1 MEENKREEIELDPI
15 NIILPIPKETVS
27 MELTVKI
34 MRGDMIQTV
43 GKQYTIGDIHD
54 MRQEFLDNVAF
65 GDDYDAVYT
74 ITEEGKR
81 YLEEL
86 EYGRDH

>member
-1 MEENKREEIELDPI
+1 MTETIELDQI
-15 NIILPIPKETVS
+15 NIILPIPKQTVS
-27 MELTVKI
+27 MDLTVKV
-34 MRGDMIQTV
+34 MDGDTIQTV
-43 GKQYTIGDIHD
+43 YKPFTISDIHD
-54 MRQEFLDNVAF
+54 MRANFLDNVAF

-86 EYGRDH
+86 E

>member
-1 MEENKREEIELDPI
+1 MTETIELDQI
-15 NIILPIPKETVS
+15 NIILPIPKQTVS
-27 MELTVKI
+27 MELTVKV
-34 MRGDMIQTV
+34 MDGDTIQTAY
-43 GKQYTIGDIHD
+43 KPFIISDIHD
-54 MRQEFLDNVAF
+54 MRANFLDNVAF

-86 EYGRDH
+86 EHEDHT

>member
-1 MEENKREEIELDPI
+1 MTETIELDLI
-15 NIILPIPKETVS
+15 NIILPIPKQTVS

-34 MRGDMIQTV
+34 MDGDKIQTV
-43 GKQYTIGDIHD
+43 CKPFTISDIHD
-54 MRQEFLDNVAF
+54 MRQNFLDNVEF

-86 EYGRDH
+86 EHEDHLP

>member
-1 MEENKREEIELDPI
+1 MTEPIELDLI
-15 NIILPIPKETVS
+15 NIILPIPKQTVS
-27 MELTVKI
+27 MDITVKV
-34 MRGDMIQTV
+34 MDGDTIQTV
-43 GKQYTIGDIHD
+43 YKPFTISDIHD
-54 MRQEFLDNVAF
+54 MRANFLDNVEF

-86 EYGRDH
+86 ENGRDH

>member
-1 MEENKREEIELDPI
+1 MKTTNHEEIELDRI

-34 MRGDMIQTV
+34 MHGDIIQTV

-54 MRQEFLDNVAF
+54 MRQDFLDNVEF
-65 GDDYDAVYT
+65 GDDYNAMYE
-74 ITEEGKR
+74 ITEEGER
-81 YLEEL
+81 YLEER
-86 EYGRDH
+86 EHEDNT

>member
-15 NIILPIPKETVS
+15 NIIMQIPKETVS
-27 MELTVKI
+27 MELIVKI
-34 MRGDMIQTV
+34 MRGDIIQTV

-54 MRQEFLDNVAF
+54 MRQDFLDNVEF
-65 GDDYDAVYT
+65 GDDYNASYVL
-74 ITEEGKR
+74 TEEGER

-86 EYGRDH
+86 EHDHNT

>member
-1 MEENKREEIELDPI
+1 MNEPIELDLI

-34 MRGDMIQTV
+34 MHGNTIQAV
-43 GKQYTIGDIHD
+43 GKQFTISDIHD
-54 MRQEFLDNVAF
+54 MRQDFLDNVED
-65 GDDYDAVYT
+65 GDEYSVRYV

-86 EYGRDH
+86 KHEDNT

>member
-1 MEENKREEIELDPI
+1 MTEPIELDLI

-34 MRGDMIQTV
+34 MDGDTIQTV
-43 GKQYTIGDIHD
+43 GTHFTISDIHD
-54 MRQEFLDNVAF
+54 MRQDFLDNVEF
-65 GDDYDAVYT
+65 GDDYNASYAL
-74 ITEEGKR
+74 TEEGER

-86 EYGRDH
+86 ENDRDH

>member
-1 MEENKREEIELDPI
+1 
-15 NIILPIPKETVS
+15 

-34 MRGDMIQTV
+34 MDGDTIQTV
-43 GKQYTIGDIHD
+43 GTHFAISDIHD
-54 MRQEFLDNVAF
+54 MRANFLDNVAF

-81 YLEEL
+81 YLEALNE
-86 EYGRDH
+86 DHT